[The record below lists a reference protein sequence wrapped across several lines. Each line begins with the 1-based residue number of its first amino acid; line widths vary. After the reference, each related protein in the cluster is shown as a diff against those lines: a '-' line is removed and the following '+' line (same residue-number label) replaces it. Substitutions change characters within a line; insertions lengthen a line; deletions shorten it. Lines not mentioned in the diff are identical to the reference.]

1 LKATRKDIDEKLA
14 QMRTFL
20 RPRLQKLPSSF
31 PEVVLFFSVSD
42 GPARARVVSGSG
54 KSLEAAWQNGL
65 AALRATMK
73 TKKLKGRWVRVDW
86 VDQVEPTTWA
96 GLKILLKSTK
106 RNYFRLGVALD
117 NRFKFAFTEMELNA
131 NAMLYGGTTVN
142 HAVVNEKNFHAYA
155 RSKYRDLSADLFRDD
170 GEVFVFSTQ
179 GVFCDEDGELHELNG
194 TGLDGGR
201 RRVERLT
208 PAHVLPLISSA
219 SDYLAR
225 QVNEDGSFVYGYHP
239 CFDRRIDTYNA
250 LRHAS
255 TTYSMVEAWEVTRD
269 DRLKAAIDRSLAYLC
284 GRLIQH
290 RRLPD
295 GSKAAFLVDLNAEIK
310 LGANAVAIL
319 ALTKYS
325 AVTGTDIYLRV
336 AEKLANGICF
346 MQDQENGSFAHVL
359 NYPDLSIKERFRTIY
374 YEGEAAF
381 GLMRLYE
388 LTQDPRLLETVEKAF
403 DHFIANDHWKHHDH
417 WLSYCVNELTHYRPD
432 ERYYRF
438 GIRNFASYLDFVI
451 ERITTFPT
459 LLELMMAAE
468 RMIMRIQEQPD
479 YRHLLDEIDLEKF
492 YRALH
497 KRAHYLLNGHF
508 WPEFA
513 MYYRKPDR
521 IVGSFFIRHHAF
533 RVRIDDVEHYLSGFV
548 AYRKFL
554 QQDRTPA
561 LAGDMS
567 TDTKSDSS
575 ETCFSVEEE
584 QQRRKVRSDSSK
596 VTIGAN

>member
-1 LKATRKDIDEKLA
+1 
-14 QMRTFL
+14 MRTFL

-131 NAMLYGGTTVN
+131 NAMLYGGTTVS
-142 HAVVNEKNFHAYA
+142 HAIVNEKNFHAYA
-155 RSKYRDLSADLFRDD
+155 RAKYRDLSSDLFRDD
-170 GEVFVFSTQ
+170 EEVFVFSTQ

-208 PAHVLPLISSA
+208 SENVLPLVSSA

-239 CFDRRIDTYNA
+239 CFDRQIDTYNA

-295 GSKAAFLVDLNAEIK
+295 GSKAAFLVDVDAEIK
-310 LGANAVAIL
+310 LGGNAVAIL

-325 AVTGTDIYLRV
+325 AVTGTDIYLPV

-346 MQDQENGSFAHVL
+346 MQDQEDGSFAHVL

-403 DHFIANDHWKHHDH
+403 EHFIANDHWKHHDH
-417 WLSYCVNELTHYRPD
+417 WLSYCVNELTRYRPE

-438 GIRNFASYLDFVI
+438 GIRNFATYLDFVI

-468 RMIMRIQEQPD
+468 RMVARIQEQPE
-479 YRHLLDEIDLEKF
+479 YRHLLKEIDLDKF

-497 KRAHYLLNGHF
+497 ARAHYLLNGHF
-508 WPEFA
+508 WPELS
-513 MYYRKPDR
+513 MYYRSPDR

-548 AYRKFL
+548 AYGKYL
-554 QQDRTPA
+554 QQDRTNA
-561 LAGDMS
+561 LLGSVS
-567 TDTKSDSS
+567 TDAKPDSGNKHS
-575 ETCFSVEEE
+575 STEKD
-584 QQRRKVRSDSSK
+584 QQRQKAQSKSSK
-596 VTIGAN
+596 VAICAN

>member
-1 LKATRKDIDEKLA
+1 
-14 QMRTFL
+14 
-20 RPRLQKLPSSF
+20 PSRRS
-31 PEVVLFFSVSD
+31 SD
-42 GPARARVVSGSG
+42 
-54 KSLEAAWQNGL
+54 L
-65 AALRATMK
+65 
-73 TKKLKGRWVRVDW
+73 
-86 VDQVEPTTWA
+86 
-96 GLKILLKSTK
+96 
-106 RNYFRLGVALD
+106 
-117 NRFKFAFTEMELNA
+117 
-131 NAMLYGGTTVN
+131 
-142 HAVVNEKNFHAYA
+142 
-155 RSKYRDLSADLFRDD
+155 
-170 GEVFVFSTQ
+170 
-179 GVFCDEDGELHELNG
+179 
-194 TGLDGGR
+194 
-201 RRVERLT
+201 
-208 PAHVLPLISSA
+208 
-219 SDYLAR
+219 
-225 QVNEDGSFVYGYHP
+225 
-239 CFDRRIDTYNA
+239 
-250 LRHAS
+250 
-255 TTYSMVEAWEVTRD
+255 
-269 DRLKAAIDRSLAYLC
+269 SLAYLC

-295 GSKAAFLVDLNAEIK
+295 GSKAAFLVDMNAEIK
-310 LGANAVAIL
+310 LGGNAVAIL

-325 AVTGTDIYLRV
+325 AVTGTDIYLPV
-336 AEKLANGICF
+336 AETLANGICF
-346 MQDQENGSFAHVL
+346 MQDQKDGSFAHVL
-359 NYPDLSIKERFRTIY
+359 SYPDLSIKERFRTIY

-403 DHFIANDHWKHHDH
+403 THFIANDHWKHHDH
-417 WLSYCVNELTHYRPD
+417 WLSYCVNELTRYRPE

-438 GIRNFASYLDFVI
+438 GIRNFATYLDFVI

-468 RMIMRIQEQPD
+468 RMITRSQEQPD

-513 MYYRKPDR
+513 MYYRNPDR

-584 QQRRKVRSDSSK
+584 QQSRKVRSDSSK